1 MAKNATKRSLMR
13 LVKAGDTA
21 GVLELIDSGVKL
33 LDEMEDTSPLA
44 LAVENR
50 DAEMVRTLLDLGHK
64 PDLGGIVVPLAD
76 AARQGDA
83 AIVDMLLAR
92 RADVNARGEE
102 GETALMW
109 AASGGKLDMVKRLI
123 DAGAKILQR
132 DHDGEDALDYALRGN
147 SAPVISL
154 LLPHFPKSRQDK
166 VERQSHLR
174 RGGKGKES
182 NLVAKLEEAINRP
195 EPKRSSSDS
204 LIRAYSS
211 GKHDKFIKLLAA
223 GADPNETNK
232 EGTTILGLVASSSS
246 VYDLLEP
253 LVKAGADP
261 NRGELFRPLNGAA
274 SFGPKAVRL
283 LLDAGADVNWADA
296 DGGTP
301 LMSAAASDDKES
313 VRLLLKAGANPN
325 AEDHKGHTA
334 YWFALNYNNHS
345 IAEILAPLTGDA
357 EDARKP
363 WRKNKEGKSPEL
375 CFLDAAKG
383 GDVEHLKKL
392 LGAGVCVDV
401 ADESGNTALHH
412 AAENGDLD
420 MIRFL
425 LESHA
430 PLEAEGCADLTP
442 LLAAASRNRIKALNL
457 LLEAG
462 ANVQAKKG
470 TILCYVCENDDC
482 LPMVEALLAAGAK
495 VNVTGGYMGTT
506 PLHVALERAHTEVV
520 PVLLRAGAN
529 AQTKDRNGWTSFL
542 HAALRCDIP
551 TVKLLIEAGSDVNAV
566 DKERRNAY
574 GLASK
579 WGSREVAEFIKSL
592 LKK

>member
-1 MAKNATKRSLMR
+1 MAKKATKRSLMR

-92 RADVNARGEE
+92 GADVNARGEE

-195 EPKRSSSDS
+195 KPKRSSSDS

-211 GKHDKFIKLLAA
+211 GKHDKFIKLLGA

-253 LVKAGADP
+253 LLKAGADP

-313 VRLLLKAGANPN
+313 VRLLLKAGANPS
-325 AEDHKGHTA
+325 AEDHKAHTA
-334 YWFALNYNNHS
+334 
-345 IAEILAPLTGDA
+345 
-357 EDARKP
+357 
-363 WRKNKEGKSPEL
+363 
-375 CFLDAAKG
+375 
-383 GDVEHLKKL
+383 
-392 LGAGVCVDV
+392 
-401 ADESGNTALHH
+401 
-412 AAENGDLD
+412 
-420 MIRFL
+420 
-425 LESHA
+425 
-430 PLEAEGCADLTP
+430 
-442 LLAAASRNRIKALNL
+442 
-457 LLEAG
+457 
-462 ANVQAKKG
+462 
-470 TILCYVCENDDC
+470 
-482 LPMVEALLAAGAK
+482 
-495 VNVTGGYMGTT
+495 
-506 PLHVALERAHTEVV
+506 
-520 PVLLRAGAN
+520 
-529 AQTKDRNGWTSFL
+529 
-542 HAALRCDIP
+542 
-551 TVKLLIEAGSDVNAV
+551 
-566 DKERRNAY
+566 
-574 GLASK
+574 
-579 WGSREVAEFIKSL
+579 
-592 LKK
+592 